1 MSESAA
7 FLFLGGVMAVVI
19 GLLLRQTLSVRPWTV
34 QGIGEAP
41 PEAGFLPTVKI
52 GLWVFLA
59 VVTSLFALFISA
71 YSMRMAAGDWEPL
84 PEPALLWL
92 NTAVL
97 ILTSVVMQW
106 TLIAARRA
114 NLDGVRIGL
123 NAAGALTFAFLAGQL
138 AVWQQL
144 SGSGFLMVANPANA
158 FFYLLTALHGLHLV
172 GGLVAWARTVAR
184 VRRGANLGEIRLHV
198 GLCAAY
204 WHYLLL
210 IWLVLFALLLST

>member
-106 TLIAARRA
+106 TLVAARRA
-114 NLDGVRIGL
+114 NREGVRIGL

-184 VRRGANLGEIRLHV
+184 VRRGATLGEIRLHV

-204 WHYLLL
+204 WHFLLL

>member
-7 FLFLGGVMAVVI
+7 FLFLGAVMAVVV

-34 QGIGEAP
+34 EGIGEAP
-41 PEAGFLPTVKI
+41 PETGFTSVKI

-71 YSMRMAAGDWEPL
+71 YSMRMTAGDWEPL

-106 TLIAARRA
+106 TVVAAKRA
-114 NLDGVRIGL
+114 NRDSVRTGL

-144 SGSGFLMVANPANA
+144 SASGFLLVANPANA

-172 GGLVAWARTVAR
+172 GGLVAWGRTVAR
-184 VRRGANLGEIRLHV
+184 VRGGANLGEIRLHV